1 MIAARKPC
9 TLKLDFYLS
18 PHFVVPFKDPTRK
31 PAVRDLNT
39 EQLKVTVILEHL
51 VVVLKKA
58 LSKPHASNS
67 CIFFFEIGFC
77 VAQANLKL
85 CI

>member
-18 PHFVVPFKDPTRK
+18 PHFVVPFKDPIRK

-39 EQLKVTVILEHL
+39 EQLKVTVILEQPCSC
-51 VVVLKKA
+51 A
-58 LSKPHASNS
+58 EEGPFQAS
-67 CIFFFEIGFC
+67 CQQFMHFFFEIGFC